1 MIKDNW
7 CAPSVSKLARDLEEA
22 VKDLWDN
29 RDEGGCCHWPIY
41 YEEDGKEWDVV
52 LGWAEG
58 YDEDPN
64 IYYENGCAIC
74 ASVRYQDAHN
84 AMQTDMNMDFLM
96 PCNEDGDCWDADVTV
111 SKEEDFNALAKYL
124 LDEGKKMV
132 EEYADKDDEEYDEE
146 DEDFDESSQR
156 RGRMLREWR
165 RPHDCMLKEYVS
177 RYVVYADGSEWVST
191 EDFEDAKAI
200 ADILMMKHDDVEVVA
215 EPGRVHVYGAN
226 KNGSRGRMSKF

>member
-29 RDEGGCCHWPIY
+29 RDEGGCYHWPIY

-52 LGWAEG
+52 LGWDEG

-74 ASVRYQDAHN
+74 ASVRYQDAN
-84 AMQTDMNMDFLM
+84 NGMQTDLNVDFLM
-96 PCNEDGDCWDADVTV
+96 PCDEDGDCWVADVTV

-132 EEYADKDDEEYDEE
+132 EEYADKDYENDAEE
-146 DEDFDESSQR
+146 DTSEYEFADLTESRLR
-156 RGRMLREWR
+156 RGRMLRESED
-165 RPHDCMLKEYVS
+165 PSAEVKYKELFARMAKMS
-177 RYVVYADGSEWVST
+177 RS
-191 EDFEDAKAI
+191 
-200 ADILMMKHDDVEVVA
+200 
-215 EPGRVHVYGAN
+215 N
-226 KNGSRGRMSKF
+226 KNIYSNFFGTSASRIKHLEDYLDGLE